1 MFHVKQGATRV
12 SASTDFDVVVI
23 GGGHA
28 GCEAAASAWRVGAR
42 TALVTPDPSK
52 IGEMSCNPAIGGLA
66 KGQIVR
72 EIDALDGL
80 MGRAID
86 LSGIQFRIL
95 NASKGAAVHGPRA
108 QADRRLYRVAVQRLI
123 RDMENLE
130 VIAGEV
136 VDFRAS
142 RDGFDIIR
150 AHGAPLWARSVVLTT
165 GTFLNGLMHV
175 GHRQVSGGR
184 VGEGASIGLSATL
197 RRLGLRLGRFK
208 TGTPPRLDGGTIDW
222 DGLEIQPGDDPP
234 APFSYLTDRVSVP
247 QTVCHITRT
256 TPAVH
261 AIIAKNIEKSAMY
274 SGSIQ
279 GRGPRYCPSV
289 EDKIIRFPE
298 RASHQIFLEPEG
310 LGDPVVY
317 PNGISTSLPAEIQNE
332 FVRAIPGLERVR
344 ILRPGYAV
352 EYDHVDPR
360 ELEPTLGVKSCPGLF
375 LAGQING
382 TTGYEE
388 AAGQG
393 LVAGVNAALRCV
405 GKRTF
410 ILDRTQS
417 LIGVMIDDLTL
428 KGVSE
433 PYRMFTSRAE
443 YRLSLRADNA
453 DQRLTPIGLDYG
465 LIGPERATVF
475 AHRREALR
483 YWKVALLD
491 QALPPAALREKGL
504 SVKDD
509 GRMRSAYD
517 VLGRYDIE
525 RAVFSALWPRLTA
538 CPHWAWE
545 QLRIESQY
553 QSYVDRQAGD
563 IASFQK
569 AESLILPEDLDYGRI
584 SELSTE
590 IREIMTAHRPR
601 SIGSAS
607 RLQGVT
613 PAAVGALIAHA
624 RRRQANRADS
634 HE

>member
-1 MFHVKQGATRV
+1 MDAR
-12 SASTDFDVVVI
+12 AEFDVVVI

-28 GCEAAASAWRVGAR
+28 GCEAAASAWRMGAR

-72 EIDALDGL
+72 EVDALDGL

-108 QADRRLYRVAVQRLI
+108 QADRRLYRAAVQSLI
-123 RDMENLE
+123 RGMANLD
-130 VIAGEV
+130 VIADEV
-136 VDFRAS
+136 VDFQANRG
-142 RDGFDIIR
+142 GFDIAR
-150 AHGAPLWARSVVLTT
+150 AHGAPLWARTIVLTT

-175 GHRQVSGGR
+175 GHRQTAGGR
-184 VGEGASIGLSATL
+184 VGESPSIGLSATL

-222 DGLEIQPGDDPP
+222 GGIEVQPGDDPP
-234 APFSYLTDRVSVP
+234 VPFSYLTDKISVP

-274 SGSIQ
+274 SGSIR

-289 EDKIIRFPE
+289 EDKIVRFPE

-310 LGDPVVY
+310 LDDPVVY
-317 PNGISTSLPAEIQNE
+317 PNGISTSLPAGVQDE

-360 ELEPTLGVKSCPGLF
+360 ALEATLEVKSCAGLF

-393 LVAGVNAALRCV
+393 LVAGANAALRCV
-405 GKRTF
+405 GERKF

-453 DQRLTPIGLDYG
+453 DQRLTPIGLDVG
-465 LIGPERATVF
+465 LVGSERAAAF
-475 AHRREALR
+475 AHRRETLNH
-483 YWKVALLD
+483 WKTVCLGRTLAPL
-491 QALPPAALREKGL
+491 ALREKGV
-504 SVKDD
+504 SVKGD
-509 GRMRSAYD
+509 GRMRSAYE
-517 VLGRYDIE
+517 VLGRYGIDGE
-525 RAVFSALWPRLTA
+525 VFSTLWPELKA
-538 CPHWAWE
+538 CPDWVLG

-553 QSYVDRQAGD
+553 QAYVDRQADD

-569 AESLILPEDLDYGRI
+569 AESLALPDDLDYAGI
-584 SELSTE
+584 PELSTE

-624 RRRQANRADS
+624 RQRQANRHES

>member
-1 MFHVKQGATRV
+1 MMKTKA
-12 SASTDFDVVVI
+12 DFDVVVI

-28 GCEAAASAWRVGAR
+28 GCEAAASAWRMGAR

-80 MGRAID
+80 MGRAVD

-95 NASKGAAVHGPRA
+95 NRSKGAAVHGPRA
-108 QADRRLYRVAVQRLI
+108 QADRRLYRAAVQRLI
-123 RDMENLE
+123 GDMENLE
-130 VIAGEV
+130 VIADEV
-136 VDFRAS
+136 VDFQVRAE
-142 RDGFDIIR
+142 GFDVTR
-150 AHGAPLWARSVVLTT
+150 ARGASLRARSLVLTT
-165 GTFLNGLMHV
+165 GTFLNGLMHI
-175 GHRQVSGGR
+175 GHRQVAGGR
-184 VGEGASIGLSATL
+184 VGEGPSIGLSATL
-197 RRLGLRLGRFK
+197 HRLGLRLGRFK

-222 DGLEIQPGDDPP
+222 KGLEVQPGDDPP
-234 APFSYLTDRVSVP
+234 VPFSYMTDRISVP

-310 LGDPVVY
+310 LDDPVVY
-317 PNGISTSLPAEIQNE
+317 PNGISTSLPAEIQE
-332 FVRAIPGLERVR
+332 AFVRAIPGLERVR

-360 ELEPTLGVKSCPGLF
+360 ELEPTLAVKSCPGLF

-393 LVAGVNAALRCV
+393 LVAGVNAALHRD
-405 GKRTF
+405 GKRNF
-410 ILDRTQS
+410 ILDRGQS

-443 YRLSLRADNA
+443 FRLSLRADNA
-453 DQRLTPIGLDYG
+453 DQRLTPVGLACG
-465 LIGPERATVF
+465 LVGAQRAAAF
-475 AHRREALR
+475 NLRREALAH
-483 YWKVALLD
+483 WKAALLD
-491 QALPPAALREKGL
+491 RALTSSSLREKGI

-509 GRMRSAYD
+509 GRMRSAYE
-517 VLGRYDIE
+517 VLGRYGIE
-525 RAVFSALWPRLTA
+525 GEVFSILWPELAA
-538 CPHWAWE
+538 CPTWALD

-553 QSYVDRQAGD
+553 QAYVDRQAED
-563 IASFQK
+563 IAAVQK
-569 AESLILPEDLDYGRI
+569 ADSLTLPDDLDYGLI
-584 SELSTE
+584 PELSTE
-590 IREIMTAHRPR
+590 IREIMAAHKPR

-613 PAAVGALIAHA
+613 PAAVSALIAHT
-624 RRRQANRADS
+624 RRRQAIRHDS